1 MDPYEIEKAGGLYA
15 FHRDDGWYV
24 FVSPLAKVIGYT
36 DPYISRL
43 VSRNENLLQGTPPV
57 VKATAK
63 ALPVEW
69 NRLLSTYA
77 AVQLKLTP
85 GGERKRKK
93 PRPPQNLTLYPAEVA
108 VRIVGRFGD
117 NVDATEIEGVE
128 SFWRMARPD
137 EEESKEGPVV
147 LAALRN
153 AGERHSAELEDNATA
168 AIKLEKEP
176 ASFLAFTTIMRGNR
190 IYIDLT
196 RDEDNIDALQA
207 QLADNYLAPN
217 PPASVDTPL
226 KRTYRLPDK
235 DISNTLKEQCIQFG
249 EWRSALW
256 NWSRDGAAVAPST
269 HDGNISNLL
278 LFAGYA
284 TKHAP
289 RAHRISPP
297 RAFDLSVVFSSQVVL
312 EPLVLG
318 YLRWLRRE
326 RRVMFSTTLG
336 YLNSLV
342 VFANFYFADAAN
354 ASFGAGTEQVVKT
367 GLRRLRS
374 HAHSAAE
381 TERKHK
387 PVHPDWLSWRAC
399 QWTRRRAARAYLRR
413 KQKQV
418 NGRKEG
424 KELRNLYAQ
433 LVTKRVQ
440 GEATEKD
447 ALSVVRHPLYRR
459 LQRLVC
465 LYLHTIS
472 PPVRV
477 SITRCLEFKTTFVKL
492 RKDPS
497 RYVIDLKNNANSASA
512 RHKTSS
518 HYRNAILPQPSIER
532 MTEFVDALRSYKFPE
547 LKKAKRYVFINQRGE
562 PFSQSA
568 WTAFVKGSWEDFAR
582 PPGDVSEDRAP
593 SRQPPPSLC
602 RTMFVTWLNSVPY
615 NERDRAFLEK
625 VQQTAADFQ
634 THTLETA
641 NSLYDKDTASYER
654 LLDLIQFCEQW
665 SLSVGK
671 GGPLDDDKW
680 DYNLDSDDEKFDSTA
695 PIPRRER
702 AVVANPEPLIEA
714 KEDSDDDMEGE
725 PSPADGAFEEDN
737 VLAGEDD
744 SPLDGAAERLY
755 QPEAILARQT
765 EKVYKKKKGRYGA
778 SRKVVIGWVDRLL
791 VKWKGYSEAES
802 TWESDVAF
810 YQEFVCSDS
819 VESRGSRDT

>member
-15 FHRDDGWYV
+15 FHMEDGWYV
-24 FVSPLAKVIGYT
+24 FVSPLANVIKCT
-36 DPYISRL
+36 APYISQL
-43 VSRNENLLQGTPPV
+43 VSRNENLLQGARPV

-63 ALPVEW
+63 TLHAEW
-69 NRLLSTYA
+69 ERLLCTYT

-108 VRIVGRFGD
+108 VRIVGHSGD
-117 NVDATEIEGVE
+117 KVDPTQIEGVDA
-128 SFWRMARPD
+128 FWSQVRP
-137 EEESKEGPVV
+137 EE
-147 LAALRN
+147 
-153 AGERHSAELEDNATA
+153 GERKEDPVLLSASHNAEGRHSVEDNATA
-168 AIKLEKEP
+168 PIKLEREP

-297 RAFDLSVVFSSQVVL
+297 RAFDLSVVFSSQAVL

-342 VFANFYFADAAN
+342 VFANFYFADSAN

-413 KQKQV
+413 KQGRV
-418 NGRKEG
+418 DGRKEG
-424 KELRNLYAQ
+424 KELRELYAQ
-433 LVTKRVQ
+433 LRRKRAQ
-440 GEATEKD
+440 GEATAKD
-447 ALSVVRHPLYRR
+447 ALVVLRHPLYRR

-518 HYRNAILPQPSIER
+518 HYRKAILPQPSIER

-547 LKKAKRYVFINQRGE
+547 LKKAKRYV
-562 PFSQSA
+562 
-568 WTAFVKGSWEDFAR
+568 
-582 PPGDVSEDRAP
+582 
-593 SRQPPPSLC
+593 
-602 RTMFVTWLNSVPY
+602 
-615 NERDRAFLEK
+615 
-625 VQQTAADFQ
+625 
-634 THTLETA
+634 
-641 NSLYDKDTASYER
+641 
-654 LLDLIQFCEQW
+654 
-665 SLSVGK
+665 
-671 GGPLDDDKW
+671 
-680 DYNLDSDDEKFDSTA
+680 
-695 PIPRRER
+695 
-702 AVVANPEPLIEA
+702 
-714 KEDSDDDMEGE
+714 
-725 PSPADGAFEEDN
+725 
-737 VLAGEDD
+737 
-744 SPLDGAAERLY
+744 
-755 QPEAILARQT
+755 
-765 EKVYKKKKGRYGA
+765 
-778 SRKVVIGWVDRLL
+778 
-791 VKWKGYSEAES
+791 
-802 TWESDVAF
+802 
-810 YQEFVCSDS
+810 
-819 VESRGSRDT
+819 